1 MLDYEFHLHTYNLSV
16 EPKSG
21 KKIEIYIHV
30 NQYLQTRTTKKN
42 YTSTQLKCN
51 EVKLLQSVI
60 SLYRVSHGKVYKVI
74 LI

>member
-1 MLDYEFHLHTYNLSV
+1 MSF
-16 EPKSG
+16 
-21 KKIEIYIHV
+21 IYI
-30 NQYLQTRTTKKN
+30 LTTYQLNRKVEKNRDLHSCESVFTNKDYKKN
-42 YTSTQLKCN
+42 DTSTQLKCN